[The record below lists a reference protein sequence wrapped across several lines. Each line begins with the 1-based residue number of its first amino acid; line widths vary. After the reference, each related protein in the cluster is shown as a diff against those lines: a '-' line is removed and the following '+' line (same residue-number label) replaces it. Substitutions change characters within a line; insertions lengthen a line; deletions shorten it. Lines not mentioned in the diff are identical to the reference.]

1 MITRQSTVQDYDRMV
16 EIWLEGSKL
25 SHAFIDEHYWT
36 SQQSDMKEKYLPMST
51 SYVLE
56 ETGDIRGFISV
67 VGNYLAALFID
78 PRQQGKGYGEQ
89 LLNYIKDQADS
100 LDLKVY
106 QQNDRAVRF
115 YLKNGFVIVEEQIDE
130 NTSAKEYVMTWR
142 RES

>member
-1 MITRQSTVQDYDRMV
+1 MITRLSTVQDYGRMV

-25 SHAFIDEHYWT
+25 SHDFIDEHYWA
-36 SQQSDMKEKYLPMST
+36 SQLSDMKEKYLPMST

-56 ETGDIRGFISV
+56 EAGDIKGFISV

-78 PRQQGKGYGEQ
+78 PRQQGKGYGEK
-89 LLNYIKDQADS
+89 LLNYVKDQADS

-106 QQNDRAVRF
+106 QQNDRAVGF
-115 YLKNGFVIVEEQIDE
+115 YLKNGFAIIEEQIDE